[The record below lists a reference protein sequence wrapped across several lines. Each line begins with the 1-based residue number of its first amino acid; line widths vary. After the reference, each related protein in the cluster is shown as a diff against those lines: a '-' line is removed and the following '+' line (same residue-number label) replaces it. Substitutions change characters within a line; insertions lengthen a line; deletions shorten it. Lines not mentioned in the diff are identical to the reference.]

1 MAILET
7 RDLTLSYG
15 RRRGIERVSFRI
27 EAGQIFGFLG
37 PNGAGKSTTIRVLMG
52 LLRAS
57 SGTARIFDL
66 DCWRQGAAIRRE
78 LGYVPGDVRLYPWLT
93 LARGLDF
100 LSQVRGRDV
109 RPLGMELARRFAL
122 EPHLSVRK
130 MSRGNRQ
137 KTALIL
143 AMAHQPQLLVL
154 DEPTSGL
161 DPLMQDQLM
170 QCLRE
175 QAQQGRTV
183 LFSSHTLS
191 EVESLCDRV
200 AMIRQGQIAEDSSL
214 ASLQARAPRRIV
226 LRLRP
231 DVPSP
236 ETLPPGVQVL
246 WRPRDNSPGTPLNA
260 AEALLLAGIPHEQ
273 RGYTWVLQLQGS
285 CGPFLEWAA
294 HGNFADVVLGPPSL
308 DALFR
313 RYYESE
319 TDSTSEGTSSCAA
332 C

>member
-7 RDLTLSYG
+7 HDLTLRYG
-15 RRRGIERVSFRI
+15 QRRGIEGVCI
-27 EAGQIFGFLG
+27 GIGAGQIFGFLG

-52 LLRAS
+52 LLRAA

-66 DCWRQGAAIRRE
+66 DCWRQGARIRE
-78 LGYVPGDVRLYPWLT
+78 EIGYVPGDVRLYPWLT
-93 LARGLDF
+93 LIRGLEF

-109 RPLGMELARRFAL
+109 RPFGMKLAERFAL
-122 EPHLSVRK
+122 EPGLSVRR

-175 QAQQGRTV
+175 QSQQGRTV

-191 EVESLCDRV
+191 EVEALCDRV
-200 AMIRQGQIAEDSSL
+200 AMIRQGRIVEDSSL
-214 ASLQARAPRRIV
+214 AALQARAPRRIV
-226 LRLRP
+226 LRLSA
-231 DVPSP
+231 DTALP
-236 ETLPPGVQVL
+236 ETLPPGLQVL
-246 WRPRDNSPGTPLNA
+246 WRPDERPSGTALTS
-260 AEALLLAGIPHEQ
+260 AEAMLLAGIPHEH
-273 RGYTWVLQLQGS
+273 RGRTWVFQLQGS
-285 CGPFLEWAA
+285 CVPFLQWAA
-294 HGNFADVVLGPPSL
+294 AGNFSDVVLGPPSL

-313 RYYESE
+313 GYYEVE
-319 TDSTSEGTSSCAA
+319 GTSEGGSSCVA

>member
-7 RDLTLSYG
+7 SDLSLSYG
-15 RRRGIERVSFRI
+15 QRRGIERVSLRI

-52 LLRAS
+52 LLRAA

-66 DCWRQGAAIRRE
+66 DCWRQGAIIRRDV
-78 LGYVPGDVRLYPWLT
+78 GYVPGDVRLYPWLT
-93 LARGLDF
+93 LIRGLDF

-109 RPLGMELARRFAL
+109 RPLGMELASRFAL
-122 EPHLSVRK
+122 EPGLSVRK

-143 AMAHQPQLLVL
+143 ALAHRPQLLIL

-170 QCLRE
+170 QVLRE
-175 QAQQGRTV
+175 QAQEGCTV

-200 AMIRQGQIAEDSSL
+200 AMIRQGKIVEDSSL
-214 ASLQARAPRRIV
+214 AALQARAPRRIV
-226 LRLRP
+226 LRLAANTPPP
-231 DVPSP
+231 D
-236 ETLPPGVQVL
+236 TLPPGVQVL
-246 WRPRDNSPGTPLNA
+246 WRPPESHSAAPLSSA
-260 AEALLLAGIPHEQ
+260 DALLLAGVSHEH
-273 RGYTWVLQLQGS
+273 RGHTWVLQLQGS
-285 CGPFLEWAA
+285 CVPFLQWAA
-294 HGNFADVVLGPPSL
+294 AGNFPDVVLGPPSL
-308 DALFR
+308 ESLFR
-313 RYYESE
+313 RYYELDAE
-319 TDSTSEGTSSCAA
+319 TAAEGVSSCAG